1 MITFFV
7 FSLNIYKMNLIKIC
21 FIFLLIIYSCS
32 SNKNHD
38 ISTINLIE
46 SKNINKIKE
55 NDKVFF
61 LGFKPDF
68 SQDQFLKQLKIE
80 NEKGNIKN
88 NIFSISVDYWLD
100 NDGVGASFN
109 EVLDFNL
116 SYRNKMLFLDY
127 KEIDINFP
135 LQKLTRK
142 LSNSF
147 NNYIIIKDSLE
158 NLFNKKYEYKNLL
171 QPNLQTNTTKF
182 QIYNLEYLKDKIKN
196 LFISFNL
203 TQDNYLIYQNS
214 NKTVLLGFTFIGHKN
229 ETGFK
234 EVNDSLN
241 FFKINSPVEYEI
253 GEKIFLS
260 SLNAYKKIFSW
271 NENSTFIPDN
281 YSVPIFKKSEL
292 YNQILIKKNKIA
304 NLLNDL
310 ARLKNYKSDRLHF
323 FYDLQL
329 IYMGNSNFKRFE
341 SNLKNEYSKI
351 VDSLIK
357 KEELKIGN
365 HYLEKQN
372 KEFNKTKL

>member
-1 MITFFV
+1 
-7 FSLNIYKMNLIKIC
+7 MNLIKIYA
-21 FIFLLIIYSCS
+21 IFLLLTYSCS
-32 SNKNHD
+32 PNKNHN

-46 SKNINKIKE
+46 SKNNNKIKE
-55 NDKVFF
+55 NDEVFF

-80 NEKGNIKN
+80 NEMGNIKN
-88 NIFSISVDYWLD
+88 NIFSISVDYWLES
-100 NDGVGASFN
+100 DGVGASFN

-158 NLFNKKYEYKNLL
+158 NLLNKKYEFNNQLH
-171 QPNLQTNTTKF
+171 PNLQSNSTKF
-182 QIYNLEYLKDKIKN
+182 QIYNLEYLKEKIKN
-196 LFISFNL
+196 LFISLNL
-203 TQDNYLIYQNS
+203 TQDNYLIYQNP
-214 NKTVLLGFTFIGHKN
+214 NKTVLFGFTFKGHKN

-281 YSVPIFKKSEL
+281 YSIPIFKKSES
-292 YNQILIKKNKIA
+292 YSKILIKKNKIA

-310 ARLKNYKSDRLHF
+310 ARLKSYKSDSLHF
-323 FYDLQL
+323 FYDLQF

-341 SNLKNEYSKI
+341 QNLKNEYSKI

-357 KEELKIGN
+357 KEELKISN

-372 KEFNKTKL
+372 KGFNKTKL